1 VAIERAVKAEKL
13 KEQLNKGGEGAAVD
27 TIEVA
32 AAEYPAYLQRAY
44 KEAKFPKPRNLIGM
58 QKELPVEEM
67 EKLMLTNLPVTD
79 DDVRQLALRRA
90 ENVQSWLI
98 DEGKVPPERIF
109 LVEPKTE
116 AGEKGKGSRVDF
128 SLR

>member
-1 VAIERAVKAEKL
+1 
-13 KEQLNKGGEGAAVD
+13 
-27 TIEVA
+27 
-32 AAEYPAYLQRAY
+32 
-44 KEAKFPKPRNLIGM
+44 M
-58 QKELPVEEM
+58 
-67 EKLMLTNLPVTD
+67 TD

-90 ENVQSWLI
+90 ETVQSWLI

-116 AGEKGKGSRVDF
+116 AAEKGKGSRVDF